1 MQNRSQTFDVA
12 PITIRHFLRRRARV
26 KKTALQIR
34 FFSVLLADNRVSAE
48 GVVKCSHRC
57 PYRKSN
63 PDVLMV

>member
-34 FFSVLLADNRVSAE
+34 FFSVLLGGDSGR
-48 GVVKCSHRC
+48 
-57 PYRKSN
+57 P
-63 PDVLMV
+63 